1 MLTISLMFW
10 TDSACFLVH
19 MLADP
24 YVRQHKC
31 PSIRL
36 LTWALDVSPVH
47 CLLKGQRTFSTWYIL
62 LFKKSPLLKAHMCN
76 GICFT
81 LYLCRSCRSCIG
93 LKTRESESSWVFG
106 KGTFTSVFLLLV
118 SGSTERNE
126 GQDFDSSELIM
137 LAVSVTDIAATFFL
151 PTVVAWQSH
160 DLLSP
165 LSCSFFSFISVFLV
179 NRNRN

>member
-106 KGTFTSVFLLLV
+106 KGTFTSVFPLLV

-126 GQDFDSSELIM
+126 GQDFDSSWVNY
-137 LAVSVTDIAATFFL
+137 VSSICYRYCCHLFSPNSSRLTKSWSTK
-151 PTVVAWQSH
+151 
-160 DLLSP
+160 SP
-165 LSCSFFSFISVFLV
+165 LLLFLFLYFCLPSEQE
-179 NRNRN
+179 